1 MNQTRFAVVMEAHVR
16 RRLDPEGQDTSQS
29 ARPDREYIKKQ
40 PTEVA
45 LILGSP
51 HPMMAAV
58 LTDAPTRAAD
68 SVRFLAPRLILLSGF
83 TLDGFVRNGVTM
95 PPLRFNVS
103 PTTKL
108 DSADARK
115 TWAGA
120 MSAGCAALPI
130 GDPIDPKSGRLS
142 GSKPPVTDST
152 RHVGIGATTFRRMP
166 RDMRYGASPVEK
178 LLIAPL
184 MLAAPRRNLLATPM
198 RRTPS

>member
-1 MNQTRFAVVMEAHVR
+1 MNQTLFAVVIDPRVHWR
-16 RRLDPEGQDTSQS
+16 FDPEGQDTSHS
-29 ARPDREYIKKQ
+29 ARPDRAQIKKQ
-40 PTEVA
+40 STKVA

-51 HPMMAAV
+51 HPVMAPV

-95 PPLRFNVS
+95 PPLTFNVS

-142 GSKPPVTDST
+142 GSKPPVTGST
-152 RHVGIGATTFRRMP
+152 RHVGTGATTFRRMP
-166 RDMRYGASPVEK
+166 CDMRYGASPVEK